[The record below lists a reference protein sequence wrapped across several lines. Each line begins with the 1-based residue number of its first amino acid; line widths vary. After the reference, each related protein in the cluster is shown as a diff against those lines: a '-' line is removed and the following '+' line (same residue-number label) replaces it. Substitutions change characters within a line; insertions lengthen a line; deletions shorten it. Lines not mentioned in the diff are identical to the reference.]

1 VAGTLPGPDKDAK
14 GVDDGER
21 TVGDD
26 SGRAAAEVCERDE
39 LEHVDEIDVLVDV
52 GAIGVDIDVLVD
64 VDAIGVFVGVD
75 DDVRTVCLRTS
86 E

>member
-1 VAGTLPGPDKDAK
+1 M
-14 GVDDGER
+14 
-21 TVGDD
+21 
-26 SGRAAAEVCERDE
+26 
-39 LEHVDEIDVLVDV
+39 LVDV

-64 VDAIGVFVGVD
+64 VGVIGADINVLVDVDAIGVFVGADD